1 MLRTRRRSTTF
12 RRDARGGLPQ
22 FFRRFQPLLIL
33 TALIWA
39 AFAVDVALGGAMT
52 HAFGLEPRRLSGL
65 DGVLAMPFLHANLEH
80 LLANTA
86 PLLVL
91 GALIVT
97 LAPRRLPVAT
107 AGAVLVGGG
116 LLWVFGRE
124 YNHIGASGLVFGW
137 FGFLVVYAAVERSWR
152 AFLGAAAA
160 IGFYGATIWV
170 GLAPTSA
177 DGGAGAVSWEGH
189 LFGLI
194 GGAAAALAAGTTGA
208 RRRAGRP
215 VLRPR

>member
-1 MLRTRRRSTTF
+1 MLRTRRRTTSL
-12 RRDARGGLPQ
+12 RRGRRAEALRRYL
-22 FFRRFQPLLIL
+22 RRFQPLLIL
-33 TALIWA
+33 AALIWA
-39 AFAVDVALGGAMT
+39 AFAVDVALSGAMT
-52 HAFGLEPRRLSGL
+52 AAFGLEPRRLSGL

-97 LAPRRLPVAT
+97 FAPRRLAAAT
-107 AGAVLVGGG
+107 AGAVLLGGG
-116 LLWVFGRE
+116 LLWTFGRD

-137 FGFLVVYAAVERSWR
+137 FGFLVVFAGVERSWR
-152 AFLGAAAA
+152 ALLGAAAA
-160 IGFYGATIWV
+160 IALYGATIWV

-177 DGGAGAVSWEGH
+177 EGTAGAVSWEGH

-194 GGAAAALAAGTTGA
+194 GGAAAALAAGG
-208 RRRAGRP
+208 RGRAARP